1 MSDILNWINVGK
13 LSAERDDELSNYFYD
28 NGVLNNVINSP
39 SSFLVL
45 GRKGAGKTAIF
56 SYLTNNPRKFL
67 KNKEVLVSLSFED
80 YNWSIHSLL
89 KNDHAAESL
98 SYKQSWRFIILIEV
112 IKAYHSF
119 LTEENKNIPSELKKA
134 KTIIE
139 KTFNNPLP
147 SISQIIGQKLLSLGR
162 ITLPKGGIGFDD
174 DSLDSL
180 ELDGGEISFE
190 TVKNDSTIKEKLRNN
205 LDYFISYFDDVI
217 HSLSPM
223 DTKIFICFDRIDEAW
238 DDISVDVS
246 RKVIAG
252 LVTAADSMTP
262 KYKGFVRPIIFL
274 REDIFEVLSL
284 NDANKL
290 REDCGALL
298 HWDRNSLM
306 KLLLQ
311 RINYFANRAGEP
323 TIADINAIFDKE
335 EMRQRLKPIN
345 YIIKRSMMRPRDLIS
360 LMDKTIKSMRDT
372 KNDPFGDETEVADL
386 LEVEFIYQAEPKY
399 SEWLRQEIIDEWAV
413 QRPEIRVL
421 LDAIQ
426 NNSSTNFTKEEL
438 LKELKKID
446 ESYSDEKINEHLRFL
461 FDISI
466 IGFKIGQSTL
476 WKYKCF
482 YPTQG
487 FIDSEEYKVHEGLT
501 RVLNLKEFRDKSEQI

>member
-13 LSAERDDELSNYFYD
+13 LSAERDDELPNYFYD
-28 NGVLNNVINSP
+28 NGVLDKVINSP
-39 SSFLVL
+39 SSFLIL

-56 SYLTNNPRKFL
+56 RYLTRNPQHFL
-67 KNKEVLVSLSFED
+67 KNNEVLVSLSFED

-89 KNDHAAESL
+89 KNEYAAESL
-98 SYKQSWRFIILIEV
+98 SYKQSWRFIILVEV
-112 IKAYHSF
+112 IKAYSSY
-119 LTEENKNIPSELKKA
+119 LESYNLEIPKPLKKA
-134 KTIIE
+134 KQVLE
-139 KTFNNPLP
+139 RLFNDPFP
-147 SISQIIGQKLLSLGR
+147 SISQIIGRKLLSLGK
-162 ITLPKGGIGFDD
+162 ITLPKGGVGFDD
-174 DSLDSL
+174 SNLENI
-180 ELDGGEISFE
+180 ELDGGEVSFE
-190 TVKNDSTIKEKLRNN
+190 EVRSNDSIKDKLRSNV
-205 LDYFISYFDDVI
+205 DYFINYFESVI
-217 HSLSPM
+217 QVISPM
-223 DTKIFICFDRIDEAW
+223 KTRVFICFDRIDEAW

-252 LVTAADSMTP
+252 LVSAADSMTP
-262 KYKGFVRPIIFL
+262 KYNGFIRPLVFL

-298 HWDRNSLM
+298 HWDRESLI

-311 RINYFANRAGEP
+311 RINFFAARANEP
-323 TIADINAIFDKE
+323 ITNDIDTIFDKL

-360 LMDKTIKSMRDT
+360 LMDKTIRCMRDV
-372 KNDPFGDETEVADL
+372 KNDPFGEESIISEQ
-386 LEVEFIYQAEPKY
+386 LEVEYIYQAEPKY

-413 QRPEIRVL
+413 QRPEIRIL

-438 LKELKKID
+438 LKEIKKID
-446 ESYSDEKINEHLRFL
+446 ENHNEDKINDYLRFL
-461 FDISI
+461 FDVSI
-466 IGFKIGQSTL
+466 IGFKIGQSTI

-487 FIDSEEYKVHEGLT
+487 FIDSDEYKVHDGLT
-501 RVLNLKEFRDKSEQI
+501 RVLNLKEFRDKGE